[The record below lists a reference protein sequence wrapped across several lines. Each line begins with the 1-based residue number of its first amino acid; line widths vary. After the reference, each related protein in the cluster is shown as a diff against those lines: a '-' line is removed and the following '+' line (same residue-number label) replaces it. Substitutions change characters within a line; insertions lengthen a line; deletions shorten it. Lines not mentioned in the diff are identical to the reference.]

1 MQIKALAVKKTG
13 GLLEE
18 YKFDIEP
25 PKVHECIIKVLSCGI
40 CRSDV
45 NMIDNDWG
53 QSKYPLVPGHEVIGE
68 VAEIGPQVTHLK
80 VGDRVGVGW
89 QRSSCLQC
97 RDCLRGNENLC
108 DENQALIVTGPGGF
122 ADYLMVDSRFAFPIP
137 KGIDSKIAG
146 PLLCAGITVYAAL
159 RNAGMSSGQEIGILG
174 IGGLGHMAVQFAKKL
189 GNRVIVF
196 TTSQDKAEF
205 AHKMG
210 ADEAIVVG
218 KGEIPQAPSSKLDIL
233 LSTVPAALD
242 WAPYIDFLDSD
253 SALAFVGLPDAPLS
267 IPLFPLLMK
276 QRRIVTSLIGGR
288 AMINEMLAIAEKF
301 EIEPIVEVFAIAQ
314 ANEAMQKV
322 RDNQVRYR
330 AVLTVS

>member
-18 YKFDIEP
+18 YKFDVEP
-25 PKVHECIIKVLSCGI
+25 PKVHECLIKVLNCGI
-40 CRSDV
+40 CYSDLH
-45 NMIDNDWG
+45 MIDNDWG

-108 DENQALIVTGPGGF
+108 DENQGLIVTGPGGF

-146 PLLCAGITVYAAL
+146 PLLCGGITVYAGL

-189 GNRVIVF
+189 GNRVTVF
-196 TTSQDKAEF
+196 TTSQDQAEF

-242 WAPYIDFLDSD
+242 WVPYIDFLDSD
-253 SALAFVGLPDAPLS
+253 GALAFVGVPDAPLS
-267 IPLFPLLMK
+267 IPLFSLLAK
-276 QRRIVTSLIGGR
+276 RRRIMASPIGGR

-301 EIEPIVEVFAIAQ
+301 GIEPIIEVFAIAQ

>member
-1 MQIKALAVKKTG
+1 M
-13 GLLEE
+13 
-18 YKFDIEP
+18 
-25 PKVHECIIKVLSCGI
+25 
-40 CRSDV
+40 
-45 NMIDNDWG
+45 
-53 QSKYPLVPGHEVIGE
+53 
-68 VAEIGPQVTHLK
+68 THLK

-97 RDCLRGNENLC
+97 RDCWRGNESLC

-146 PLLCAGITVYAAL
+146 PLLCAGITVYAGL
-159 RNAGMSSGQEIGILG
+159 RNAGMSCGQEIGILG

-189 GNRVIVF
+189 GNRVTVF

-242 WAPYIDFLDSD
+242 WAAYIDFLDSG

-322 RDNQVRYR
+322 RYNQVRYR